1 MALVGGSITNGNL
14 SAGEQS
20 FKFIVG
26 IQADLKVFSALVVF
40 TTSKVIVITE
50 FSKGVYGMTAIT
62 AITAQNTLGITL
74 VHVPNPEVLIAQ
86 LDAVFNDIVVDAVKI
101 GALVNISNVQ
111 VVAEAIKKHRPPF
124 VVLDPVLTAT
134 SNDRLYENDK
144 MVYL

>member
-1 MALVGGSITNGNL
+1 
-14 SAGEQS
+14 
-20 FKFIVG
+20 
-26 IQADLKVFSALVVF
+26 
-40 TTSKVIVITE
+40 
-50 FSKGVYGMTAIT
+50 MTAIT